1 MANLIQIK
9 RNTTW
14 NSDTNP
20 SSLTYGE
27 LAWNNQGT
35 KLFIGKQTA
44 SDGTVQP
51 FHLSTLSD
59 VSAGNGIAVSLG
71 SGNDDNSLS
80 VSLNIDN
87 LTALG
92 GTGIA
97 ATDYLAFSDAGTEK
111 KITFGNLRD
120 AIYGSVSGDATIAGG
135 GALTI
140 SADSVEGTMLNTNAA
155 DGTTMELSTDS
166 LSVLKV
172 PNQLSTGSGLT
183 GSAFDGATARTFAIN
198 PVQTTI
204 TNIYNSSLEI
214 GNADNDNIIDFTQ
227 ADTIRIMMGLA
238 SINAIN
244 ITDNDVTI
252 GNGTSDVDFI
262 VDDTSGVAAFTVDAG
277 TGNTTVANDLTVSGA
292 LELNNIYAAN
302 VGSNSFHYLAGTPGS
317 YYLGAEAF
325 SIGASGGVT
334 FNAALSLDNNLT
346 VTTGTGAILRLYTSE
361 TDVLNNDILGRIDFA
376 APSEADTGDARQ
388 LAASIAAQ
396 AKGTFN
402 TTTNTTDLVFYT
414 ATSGVATESM
424 RLKSD
429 KTLVIKGDLQVEGT
443 TTTVDSTTVTIEDPI
458 FTLGGEALT
467 GDDDKDRGIEFK
479 YHNGTSAKVGFF
491 GYDDSAGKFTFIAD
505 ATNSSEVFSGSA
517 GDVAFGT
524 MTLNNTSGNLDGA
537 YIDGGS
543 Y

>member
-35 KLFIGKQTA
+35 KLFIGKQTTSGGA
-44 SDGTVQP
+44 VQP

-140 SADSVEGTMLNTNAA
+140 SDDSVEGTMLNTNAA

-198 PVQTTI
+198 PTQTTI
-204 TNIYNSSLEI
+204 TDIYNSSLQI
-214 GNADNDNIIDFTQ
+214 GNADNDDYINFAEDSEIRLILAGTIKTLV
-227 ADTIRIMMGLA
+227 ASDTA
-238 SINAIN
+238 
-244 ITDNDVTI
+244 VTI
-252 GNGTSDVDFI
+252 GDGTADVDFI

-277 TGNTTVANDLTVSGA
+277 TGNTTVANDLTVSGGFSTGDLFA
-292 LELNNIYAAN
+292 DN
-302 VGSNSFHYLAGTPGS
+302 VASNSFHYNNSGA
-317 YYLGAEAF
+317 LGAEAF

-346 VTTGTGAILRLYTSE
+346 VTTATGAILRLYTSE

-524 MTLNNTSGNLDGA
+524 MTLNSTSGNLDGA
-537 YIDGGS
+537 YIDGGN

>member
-14 NSDTNP
+14 DSDTNP
-20 SSLTYGE
+20 SSLSYGE
-27 LAWNNQGT
+27 LAWNNEGS
-35 KLFIGKQTA
+35 KLFIGKQTD
-44 SDGTVQP
+44 SGGTIQP
-51 FHLSTLSD
+51 FHISSLAD

-120 AIYGSVSGDATIAGG
+120 AIYGSVSGDASIANG

-198 PVQTTI
+198 PTQTTI
-204 TNIYNSSLEI
+204 TDIYNSSLQI
-214 GNADNDNIIDFTQ
+214 GNAENDDYINFAEDSEIRLILAGTIKTLV
-227 ADTIRIMMGLA
+227 ASDTA
-238 SINAIN
+238 
-244 ITDNDVTI
+244 VTI
-252 GNGTSDVDFI
+252 GDGTADVDFI

-277 TGNTTVANDLTVSGA
+277 TGNTTVANDLTVSGGFSTGD
-292 LELNNIYAAN
+292 LYADN
-302 VGSNSFHYLAGTPGS
+302 VASNSFHYNNSGS
-317 YYLGAEAF
+317 LGAEAF

-346 VTTGTGAILRLYTSE
+346 VTTSTGAILRLYTSDN
-361 TDVLNNDILGRIDFA
+361 DVDIGDVLGRIDFA
-376 APSEADTGDARQ
+376 APSETDTGDARQ
-388 LAASIAAQ
+388 LAASIV
-396 AKGTFN
+396 AKASAEFTSTAN
-402 TTTNTTDLVFYT
+402 KTDIIFYVGE
-414 ATSGVATESM
+414 SGVAEEAMKIGWNKKVT
-424 RLKSD
+424 
-429 KTLVIKGDLQVEGT
+429 IQGDLQVDGT
-443 TTTVDSTTVTIEDPI
+443 TTTVNSTVVTIDDPI
-458 FTLGGEALT
+458 FTLGGD
-467 GDDDKDRGIEFK
+467 GNGIDDSKDRGIEFK
-479 YHNGTSAKVGFF
+479 WNDGTNPKVGFF
-491 GYDDSAGKFTFIAD
+491 GYDEDTAKFTFIPD

>member
-20 SSLTYGE
+20 SSLAYGE

-35 KLFIGKQTA
+35 KLFIGKQTD
-44 SDGTVQP
+44 SIGTVQP

-97 ATDYLAFSDAGTEK
+97 ATDYLAFSDAGVEK
-111 KITFGNLRD
+111 KITYGNLRD

-140 SADSVEGTMLNTNAA
+140 AADSVEGTMLNTNAA

-183 GSAFDGATARTFAIN
+183 GSAFDGAIARTFAIN
-198 PVQTTI
+198 PTQTTI
-204 TNIYNSSLEI
+204 TDIYNASLQI
-214 GNADNDNIIDFTQ
+214 GNAENDDYINFAEDSEIRLILAGTIKTLV
-227 ADTIRIMMGLA
+227 ASDTA
-238 SINAIN
+238 
-244 ITDNDVTI
+244 VTI
-252 GNGTSDVDFI
+252 GDGTADVDFI

-277 TGNTTVANDLTVSGA
+277 TGNTTVANDLTVSGGFSVGDVFA
-292 LELNNIYAAN
+292 NNVA
-302 VGSNSFHYLAGTPGS
+302 SNSFHYNNSGT
-317 YYLGAEAF
+317 LGAEAF
-325 SIGASGGVT
+325 SIGAAGGVT
-334 FNAALSLDNNLT
+334 FNAALELDNNLT
-346 VTTGTGAILRLYTSE
+346 VTTATGAILKLYTSD
-361 TDVLNNDILGRIDFA
+361 TDVDIGDVLGRIDFA
-376 APSEADTGDARQ
+376 APSETDTGDARQ
-388 LAASIAAQ
+388 LAASIV
-396 AKGTFN
+396 AKASAEFTSTAN
-402 TTTNTTDLVFYT
+402 KTDLIFYVGE
-414 ATSGVATESM
+414 SGVAEEAMKIGWNKKVTI
-424 RLKSD
+424 L
-429 KTLVIKGDLQVEGT
+429 GDLQVDGT
-443 TTTVDSTTVTIEDPI
+443 TTTVNSTVVTIDDPI
-458 FTLGGEALT
+458 FTLGGD
-467 GDDDKDRGIEFK
+467 GDGLNDTKDRGIEFK
-479 YHNGTSAKVGFF
+479 WHNGTTPKVGFF
-491 GYDDSAGKFTFIAD
+491 GFNEDNGKFTFIPD
-505 ATNSSEVFSGSA
+505 ATNSSEVFSGTA
-517 GDVAFGT
+517 GNVEFGT

>member
-59 VSAGNGIAVSLG
+59 VNAGNGIAVSLG

-111 KITFGNLRD
+111 KITYGNLRD

-140 SADSVEGTMLNTNAA
+140 AADSVEGTMLNTNAA

-183 GSAFDGATARTFAIN
+183 GSAFDGATARTFAIS
-198 PVQTTI
+198 PTQTTI
-204 TNIYNSSLEI
+204 TDIYNSSLQI
-214 GNADNDNIIDFTQ
+214 GNAENDDYIDFSQ
-227 ADTIRIMMGLA
+227 ASEIRLLLAGTIKTLVASDTA
-238 SINAIN
+238 
-244 ITDNDVTI
+244 VTI
-252 GNGTSDVDFI
+252 GDGTADVDFI

-277 TGNTTVANDLTVSGA
+277 TGNTTVANDLTVSGGFSTGDLFA
-292 LELNNIYAAN
+292 DN
-302 VGSNSFHYLAGTPGS
+302 VASNSFHYNNSGS
-317 YYLGAEAF
+317 LGAEAF

-346 VTTGTGAILRLYTSE
+346 VTTASGAILKLYTSE
-361 TDVLNNDILGRIDFA
+361 TAVVNNDILGRIDFA
-376 APSEADTGDARQ
+376 APSETDTGDARQ

-402 TTTNTTDLVFYT
+402 STTNTTDLVFYT

-429 KTLVIKGDLQVEGT
+429 KTLVIAGDLEVQGT
-443 TTTVDSTTVTIEDPI
+443 TTTIDSTVVTIEDPI

-467 GDDDKDRGIEFK
+467 ADDNKDRGIEFK

-491 GYDDSAGKFTFIAD
+491 GYDDSTSKFTFIAD

>member
-20 SSLTYGE
+20 SSLAYGE

-35 KLFIGKQTA
+35 KLFIGKQTD
-44 SDGTVQP
+44 SIGTVQP

-97 ATDYLAFSDAGTEK
+97 ATDYLAFSDAGVEK
-111 KITFGNLRD
+111 KITYGNLRD

-140 SADSVEGTMLNTNAA
+140 AADSVEGTMLNTNAA

-183 GSAFDGATARTFAIN
+183 GSAFDGAIARTFAIN
-198 PVQTTI
+198 PTQTTI
-204 TNIYNSSLEI
+204 TDIYNASLQI
-214 GNADNDNIIDFTQ
+214 GNAENDDYINFAEDSEIRLILAGTIKTLV
-227 ADTIRIMMGLA
+227 ASDTA
-238 SINAIN
+238 
-244 ITDNDVTI
+244 VTI
-252 GNGTSDVDFI
+252 GDGTADVDFI

-277 TGNTTVANDLTVSGA
+277 TGNTTVANDLTVSGGFSVGDVFA
-292 LELNNIYAAN
+292 NNVA
-302 VGSNSFHYLAGTPGS
+302 SNSFHYNNSGT
-317 YYLGAEAF
+317 LGAEAF
-325 SIGASGGVT
+325 SIGAAGNVT
-334 FNAALSLDNNLT
+334 FNAALELDNNLT
-346 VTTGTGAILRLYTSE
+346 VTTATGAILKLYTSD
-361 TDVLNNDILGRIDFA
+361 TDVDIGDVLGRIDFA
-376 APSEADTGDARQ
+376 APSETDTGDARQ
-388 LAASIAAQ
+388 LAASIV
-396 AKGTFN
+396 AKASAEFTSTAN
-402 TTTNTTDLVFYT
+402 KTDLIFYVGE
-414 ATSGVATESM
+414 SGVAEEAMKIGWNKKVTI
-424 RLKSD
+424 L
-429 KTLVIKGDLQVEGT
+429 GDLQVDGT
-443 TTTVDSTTVTIEDPI
+443 TTTVNSTVVTIDDPI
-458 FTLGGEALT
+458 FTLGGD
-467 GDDDKDRGIEFK
+467 GDGLNDTKDRGIEFK
-479 YHNGTSAKVGFF
+479 WHNGTTPKVGFF
-491 GYDDSAGKFTFIAD
+491 GFNEDNGKFTFIPD
-505 ATNSSEVFSGSA
+505 ATNSSEVFSGTA
-517 GDVAFGT
+517 GNVEFGT